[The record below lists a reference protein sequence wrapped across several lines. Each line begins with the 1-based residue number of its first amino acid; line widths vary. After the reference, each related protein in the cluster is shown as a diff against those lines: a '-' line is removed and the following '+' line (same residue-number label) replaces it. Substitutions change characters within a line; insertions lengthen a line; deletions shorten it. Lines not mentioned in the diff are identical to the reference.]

1 MIVKF
6 YKKKYKDGKSY
17 VLIAEKYL
25 DVVPQKGTL
34 VKIHGQIFC
43 VETILFD
50 AEECNYKICCRRA
63 RA

>member
-1 MIVKF
+1 MIVRF

-17 VLIAEKYL
+17 VVIAEKYL

-34 VKIHGQIFC
+34 VKIHNQFFC
-43 VETILFD
+43 VEAILFNAD
-50 AEECNYKICCRRA
+50 ECNYEIYCRRA